1 MTLIATQISG
11 VPPFDLRGGADRPRR
26 AEASTVIRVR
36 VGRCEFANAQAN
48 ADSWYLA
55 ERLIINR
62 QAQFTNQ
69 RRLFSVTRHAAVQW
83 AAQVGPSPTF
93 YYGWVD
99 YPAQFVSLF
108 GGDFKMQRLTKLIF
122 AVIVTCAAAVS
133 GLAQAVEQTTTAR
146 DRQSVN
152 ITVYNSNLGLVRET
166 RRLTLPA
173 GRIALRFADVTAQIR
188 PETVHL
194 ASLTAPSSL
203 RILEQNYQYDLLNPA
218 KLLDK
223 FVGREVTLVLRRYQ
237 NNTESFESVQATL
250 LANNGGQVWRINGQ
264 IVINPTNIAEI
275 RFPDLPK
282 NLVAS
287 PTLIWDLDNREAA
300 PQNIEAS
307 YLTAGMNWR
316 ADYVL
321 VVNADDTKGDLQ
333 GWVTLTNA
341 SGASFEDARLQLV
354 AGDVNRVSEEQ
365 TYQVA
370 KAMAARKD
378 AVSESQFQEQG
389 FFEYHL
395 YTLQRPTTVNNNE
408 TKQVS
413 LLEAAGFDVNK
424 EFVLNGQRYYYTG
437 YNNPGAAI
445 KEKVGV
451 FIQFRNSQLNKLGMP
466 LPAGTIRLY
475 KKDDKGNQQ
484 FIGEDRIDH
493 TPKDED
499 VRVKVGEAFDI
510 VAERKQIDY
519 KVLASGHLYEYAYEI
534 KIRNHKDG
542 PVNVVVNEPIGGDR
556 EIVSSTFQAKKT
568 AAFAAQFTVP
578 VSKDG
583 EATLS
588 YRVRVKY

>member
-1 MTLIATQISG
+1 M
-11 VPPFDLRGGADRPRR
+11 F
-26 AEASTVIRVR
+26 
-36 VGRCEFANAQAN
+36 
-48 ADSWYLA
+48 
-55 ERLIINR
+55 
-62 QAQFTNQ
+62 
-69 RRLFSVTRHAAVQW
+69 
-83 AAQVGPSPTF
+83 
-93 YYGWVD
+93 
-99 YPAQFVSLF
+99 
-108 GGDFKMQRLTKLIF
+108 RLTRFLFTMLILG
-122 AVIVTCAAAVS
+122 AVATAA
-133 GLAQAVEQTTTAR
+133 LAQTSEQTTTAR

-223 FVGREVTLVLRRYQ
+223 FVGRDLTLVLRRYQ
-237 NNTESFESVQATL
+237 NNTESFEPVQATL
-250 LANNGGQVWRINGQ
+250 LSNNGGQVWRINGQ
-264 IVINPTNIAEI
+264 IVINPTNIAEM

-282 NLVAS
+282 NLVAT
-287 PTLIWDLDNREAA
+287 PTLVWDLDNNETSA
-300 PQNIEAS
+300 QNVEAS
-307 YLTAGMNWR
+307 YLTSGMNWR

-321 VVNADDTKGDLQ
+321 LVNADDTKGDLQ

-341 SGASFEDARLQLV
+341 SGASFDDARLQLV
-354 AGDVNRVSEEQ
+354 AGDVNRVSEERNM
-365 TYQVA
+365 
-370 KAMAARKD
+370 AMAGAMAKRAMD
-378 AVSESQFQEQG
+378 SESQFQEQG
-389 FFEYHL
+389 FFEYHM
-395 YTLQRPTTVNNNE
+395 YTLQRPTTIRDNE

-413 LLEAAGFDVNK
+413 LLEAAGFEVKK

-437 YNNPGAAI
+437 YNNPGQAI

-451 FIQFRNSQLNKLGMP
+451 FVQFRNSQQNKLGMP

-499 VRVKVGEAFDI
+499 VRVKVGDAFDI
-510 VAERKQIDY
+510 VAERKQTDY
-519 KVLASGHLYEYAYEI
+519 KVLASGHVYEYAYEI
-534 KIRNHKDG
+534 KIRNHKDS
-542 PVNVVVNEPIGGDR
+542 PVTVVVNEPIGGDW
-556 EIVSSTFQAKKT
+556 EMVASTFEAKKT
-568 AAFAAQFTVP
+568 AAFAAQFNVP
-578 VSKDG
+578 VAKDG

-588 YRVRVKY
+588 YRVRVRY

>member
-1 MTLIATQISG
+1 M
-11 VPPFDLRGGADRPRR
+11 F
-26 AEASTVIRVR
+26 
-36 VGRCEFANAQAN
+36 
-48 ADSWYLA
+48 
-55 ERLIINR
+55 
-62 QAQFTNQ
+62 
-69 RRLFSVTRHAAVQW
+69 
-83 AAQVGPSPTF
+83 
-93 YYGWVD
+93 
-99 YPAQFVSLF
+99 
-108 GGDFKMQRLTKLIF
+108 RLTRFLFTALLLGTVATATF
-122 AVIVTCAAAVS
+122 AQTS
-133 GLAQAVEQTTTAR
+133 EQTTTAR

-223 FVGREVTLVLRRYQ
+223 FVGRDLTLVLRRYQ
-237 NNTESFESVQATL
+237 NNTENFEPVQATL
-250 LANNGGQVWRINGQ
+250 LSNNGGQVWRINGQ
-264 IVINPTNIAEI
+264 IVINPTNIAEM

-282 NLVAS
+282 NLVAT
-287 PTLIWDLDNREAA
+287 PTLVWDLDNNETSS
-300 PQNIEAS
+300 QNVEAS
-307 YLTAGMNWR
+307 YLTNGMNWR

-321 VVNADDTKGDLQ
+321 LVNADDTKGDLQ

-341 SGASFEDARLQLV
+341 SGSSFDDARLQLV
-354 AGDVNRVSEEQ
+354 AGDVNRVSEERNM
-365 TYQVA
+365 
-370 KAMAARKD
+370 AMAGAMAKRAMD
-378 AVSESQFQEQG
+378 SESQFQEQG
-389 FFEYHL
+389 FFEYHM
-395 YTLQRPTTVNNNE
+395 YTLQRPTTIRDNE

-413 LLEAAGFDVNK
+413 LLEAAGFEVKK

-437 YNNPGAAI
+437 YNNPGQAI

-451 FIQFRNSQLNKLGMP
+451 FVQFRNAQTNKLGMP

-499 VRVKVGEAFDI
+499 VRVKVGDAFDI
-510 VAERKQIDY
+510 VAERKQTDY
-519 KVLASGHLYEYAYEI
+519 KVIASGHVYEYAYEI
-534 KIRNHKDG
+534 KIRNHKDS
-542 PVNVVVNEPIGGDR
+542 PVTVVVNEPIGGDW
-556 EIVSSTFQAKKT
+556 EMVASTFEAKKT
-568 AAFAAQFTVP
+568 AAFAAQFNVP
-578 VSKDG
+578 VAKDG

-588 YRVRVKY
+588 YRVRVRY

>member
-1 MTLIATQISG
+1 MSRIHRFL
-11 VPPFDLRGGADRPRR
+11 
-26 AEASTVIRVR
+26 
-36 VGRCEFANAQAN
+36 
-48 ADSWYLA
+48 
-55 ERLIINR
+55 
-62 QAQFTNQ
+62 
-69 RRLFSVTRHAAVQW
+69 
-83 AAQVGPSPTF
+83 
-93 YYGWVD
+93 
-99 YPAQFVSLF
+99 
-108 GGDFKMQRLTKLIF
+108 F
-122 AVIVTCAAAVS
+122 AVALCCLSAAGAS
-133 GLAQAVEQTTTAR
+133 AQTSEQTTTGR

-166 RRLTLPA
+166 RRLTLPQ

-194 ASLTAPSSL
+194 ASLTAPASL

-223 FVGREVTLVLRRYQ
+223 FVGREITLVMRRYQ
-237 NNTESFESVQATL
+237 NNTETFEPVQATL
-250 LANNGGQVWRINGQ
+250 LSNNGGQVWRINGQ
-264 IVINPTNIAEI
+264 IVINPANITEM

-282 NLVAS
+282 NLVAT
-287 PTLIWDLDNREAA
+287 PTLVWDLENRESGA
-300 PQNIEAS
+300 QTIEAS

-341 SGASFEDARLQLV
+341 SGASFEDAKLQLV
-354 AGDVNRVSEEQ
+354 AGDVNRVSADR
-365 TYQVA
+365 TYA
-370 KAMAARKD
+370 LAGAMQRKEMD
-378 AVSESQFQEQG
+378 SASQFQEQG

-395 YTLQRPTTVNNNE
+395 YTLQRPTSVRDNE

-413 LLEAAGFDVNK
+413 LLEAAGFDVKK
-424 EFVLNGQRYYYTG
+424 EFVLNGQHYYYAG
-437 YNNPGAAI
+437 YNSPGQPI

-451 FIQFRNSQLNKLGMP
+451 YIQFRNAQLNKLGMP

-499 VRVKVGEAFDI
+499 VRVKVGDAFDI
-510 VAERKQIDY
+510 VAERKQTDY
-519 KVLASGHLYEYAYEI
+519 RVIARNVYEYAYEI
-534 KIRNHKDG
+534 KIRNHKES
-542 PVNVVVNEPIGGDR
+542 PISVVVNEPIGGDW
-556 EIVSSTFQAKKT
+556 EMVSSTFEAKKT
-568 AAFAAQFTVP
+568 AAFAAQFNVP
-578 VSKDG
+578 VAKDG

-588 YRVRVKY
+588 YRVRVRY